1 MQEPQYTSCPRNTV
15 MAFYAAFDGGTLD
28 RFEGIAPGF
37 EARVFGATVLDW
49 PGFFG
54 FAKSFREGFP
64 NGCHVFDDVV
74 VEGDRVVTVGRY
86 RGRHEHAFMGVPATQ
101 REVDFAVMHLDVVA
115 DGRIVDH
122 RGIGDI
128 NTMWSQLGVAA
139 PTAG

>member
-1 MQEPQYTSCPRNTV
+1 MQEPHPTTGPRGTAL
-15 MAFYAAFDGGTLD
+15 AFYAAFDAGALD
-28 RFEGIAPGF
+28 RFDGIAPGF

-49 PGFFG
+49 PGFSD
-54 FAKSFREGFP
+54 FARAFREGFP

-74 VEGDRVVTVGRY
+74 VEGDRVVTVGHY

-115 DGRIVDH
+115 DGRIVEH

-128 NTMWSQLGVAA
+128 STMWTQLGVNAS
-139 PTAG
+139 TMG